1 MKVLKDGSVIG
12 TLKAVTGYTDFSSV
26 ASERNGH
33 FFPFTLN
40 KKGSTMTI
48 KKNGSIIRDSIEYDP
63 DIVFRVTKKSDTFEV
78 LVDGEQVVKFNFEQA
93 TLA

>member
-1 MKVLKDGSVIG
+1 
-12 TLKAVTGYTDFSSV
+12 
-26 ASERNGH
+26 
-33 FFPFTLN
+33 
-40 KKGSTMTI
+40 MTI

-63 DIVFRVTKKSDTFEV
+63 DLVFRVTKKSDTFEV